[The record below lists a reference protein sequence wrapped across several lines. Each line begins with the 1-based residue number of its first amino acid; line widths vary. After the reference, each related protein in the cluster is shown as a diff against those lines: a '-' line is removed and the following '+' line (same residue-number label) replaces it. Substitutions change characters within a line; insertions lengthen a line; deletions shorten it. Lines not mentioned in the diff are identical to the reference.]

1 MPPSTVSALYE
12 AGFRIVEVPL
22 NSPQPFDSIAAIRK
36 ALPADAIVG
45 AGTVLHPSF
54 VDDVKSAGG
63 ELIVMPHSDPEVVS
77 AAKAQGLACAPG
89 VATPNEAFIALKN
102 GADVLK
108 MFPAEQLGCQVV
120 KAWRAVIAAE
130 VPLVPVGG
138 ITPDNMGPFLSAGA
152 NGFGLGSALYKPG
165 QSAAVT
171 GIAREGVH
179 QRFAHRSRGCEEM
192 KRLAGK
198 VALVTGAGRGIGA
211 AIAHRVRA
219 RGRGGRAGRTGYR
232 HRAANGGAHQAQTGA
247 RVLAVHT
254 DVTQCASVQHA
265 VSEAERAFGPLDV
278 LVNNAGINVFC
289 DPLTMTDDD
298 WRRCF
303 AVDLDGVWN
312 GCRAVLPGMV
322 ERGAGS
328 IVNIA
333 STHSFKIIPGCFPYP
348 VAKHG
353 VIGLTRAL
361 GIEYAPRNVRVNAIA
376 PGYIET
382 QLTHDWWNEQADPA
396 AAQQATLD
404 LQPMKRIGRPEEV
417 AMTAVFLASDEA
429 PFINATCITVDGG
442 RSALYHD

>member
-1 MPPSTVSALYE
+1 M
-12 AGFRIVEVPL
+12 
-22 NSPQPFDSIAAIRK
+22 N
-36 ALPADAIVG
+36 
-45 AGTVLHPSF
+45 
-54 VDDVKSAGG
+54 
-63 ELIVMPHSDPEVVS
+63 
-77 AAKAQGLACAPG
+77 
-89 VATPNEAFIALKN
+89 
-102 GADVLK
+102 
-108 MFPAEQLGCQVV
+108 
-120 KAWRAVIAAE
+120 
-130 VPLVPVGG
+130 
-138 ITPDNMGPFLSAGA
+138 
-152 NGFGLGSALYKPG
+152 
-165 QSAAVT
+165 
-171 GIAREGVH
+171 
-179 QRFAHRSRGCEEM
+179 
-192 KRLAGK
+192 RLAGK
-198 VALVTGAGRGIGA
+198 AALITGAGRGIGA
-211 AIAHRVRA
+211 AIALAFA
-219 RGRGGRAGRTGYR
+219 REGAALVLAELDIDTAQRT
-232 HRAANGGAHQAQTGA
+232 AARIEAQTGA
-247 RVLAVHT
+247 RVLAIET
-254 DVTQCASVQHA
+254 DVTQAASVRHA
-265 VSEAERAFGPLDV
+265 VGEGERAFGALDV

-322 ERGAGS
+322 GRGAGS

-333 STHSFKIIPGCFPYP
+333 STHAFRIIPGCFPYP

-396 AAQQATLD
+396 AARQATLD

-429 PFINATCITVDGG
+429 PFINASCITVDGG

>member
-1 MPPSTVSALYE
+1 M
-12 AGFRIVEVPL
+12 
-22 NSPQPFDSIAAIRK
+22 N
-36 ALPADAIVG
+36 
-45 AGTVLHPSF
+45 
-54 VDDVKSAGG
+54 
-63 ELIVMPHSDPEVVS
+63 
-77 AAKAQGLACAPG
+77 
-89 VATPNEAFIALKN
+89 
-102 GADVLK
+102 
-108 MFPAEQLGCQVV
+108 
-120 KAWRAVIAAE
+120 
-130 VPLVPVGG
+130 
-138 ITPDNMGPFLSAGA
+138 
-152 NGFGLGSALYKPG
+152 
-165 QSAAVT
+165 
-171 GIAREGVH
+171 
-179 QRFAHRSRGCEEM
+179 
-192 KRLAGK
+192 RLANK
-198 VALVTGAGRGIGA
+198 VALITGAGRGIGA
-211 AIAHRVRA
+211 AIALAFAREGAAVVLAELDIETAQRTAQDIEAACRA
-219 RGRGGRAGRTGYR
+219 SSTQGTQ
-232 HRAANGGAHQAQTGA
+232 AANGTNGTNGASAPTGSA
-247 RVLAVHT
+247 AAGAAKVLAVQT
-254 DVTQCASVQHA
+254 DVTQSASVQHA
-265 VSEAERAFGPLDV
+265 VREAERAFGAVDV

-289 DPLTMTDDD
+289 DPLTMSDDD

-382 QLTHDWWNEQADPA
+382 QLTHDWWNGQPDPA

-429 PFINATCITVDGG
+429 PFINASCITVDGG